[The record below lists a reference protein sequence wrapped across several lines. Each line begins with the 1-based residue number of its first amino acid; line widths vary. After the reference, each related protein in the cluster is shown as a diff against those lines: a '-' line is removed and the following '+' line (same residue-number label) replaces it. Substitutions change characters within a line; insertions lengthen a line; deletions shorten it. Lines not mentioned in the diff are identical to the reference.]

1 MNRLTKR
8 LVGSFAAVAA
18 LAYLIAMVVTGAL
31 PENRQIA
38 EFKAAGVLEQ
48 APESIHRVALSTKHG
63 SFVFVR
69 QDAGWTSEAA
79 GSALGVEASE
89 ALDRA
94 LTIMHNSKPVR
105 MLALDEIGDSR
116 PEEFGLAQPQ
126 LSVTLEDAKGVVLEA
141 HFGASNT
148 DGVLQF
154 MSLKGGDRLYLMSDF
169 VGQSWGK
176 VASEQGS
183 S

>member
-1 MNRLTKR
+1 MNRATKR
-8 LVGSFAAVAA
+8 LFGSIAAVAA

-38 EFKAAGVLEQ
+38 EFEAAGVLEQ
-48 APESIHRVALSTKHG
+48 APDSIDRVALSTKDG

-69 QDAGWTSEAA
+69 RDAGWVSEA
-79 GSALGVEASE
+79 GGGALGAEAAK

-105 MLALDEIGDSR
+105 MLALEEISDSGPDEY
-116 PEEFGLAQPQ
+116 GLAQPP

-141 HFGASNT
+141 YFGASNT
-148 DGVLQF
+148 DGILQF
-154 MSLKGGDRLYLMSDF
+154 MMVKGRDKLYLMSDF
-169 VGQSWGK
+169 VGQSWEK
-176 VASEQGS
+176 VVSAQGS